1 MNESQRC
8 AGLNVTPSGLQF
20 VEVEKVSD
28 QYIISNIDHA
38 LINPSINFIDNIDS
52 SSAAQIQN
60 AFDEIKNRN
69 SITSSFLSF
78 TLPPE
83 LFITIQL
90 PYDNN
95 LQHNEVIEEFR
106 WELSMLFPFQS
117 ADELAVKY
125 YQLGQQSPPG
135 STIALVVAVNKKNL
149 LFCKN
154 FCKKNNI
161 TPRFV
166 DNASVSANY
175 LICNNF
181 RTDNGLRSVNVYYSS
196 SLVTLFINNLSKP
209 FFVKEFSRSN
219 ENYLRALAGTLST
232 EQINKIVSHPE
243 LKAFVT
249 GENINDELISGLN
262 SATSLNFKRCNP
274 FDMFSVKNGIINSS
288 QQADN
293 LVLFTPAVG
302 IASRFT

>member
-1 MNESQRC
+1 MNELQRC
-8 AGLNVTPSGLQF
+8 GGLNITSSKLQII
-20 VEVEKVSD
+20 EIEKFSD
-28 QYIISNIDHA
+28 QYIISNIDQA
-38 LINPSINFIDNIDS
+38 SINPSINFTDNIDS
-52 SSAAQIQN
+52 AASAQIQS
-60 AFDEIKNRN
+60 AFDDIKARN
-69 SITSSFLSF
+69 AIKSSFLSF

-117 ADELAVKY
+117 ADELAVKF
-125 YQLGQQSPPG
+125 YQLGKQAPPG
-135 STIALVVAVNKKNL
+135 STYALVVAVNKKNL

-175 LICNNF
+175 LISSSYRSEKGVN
-181 RTDNGLRSVNVYYSS
+181 SVNVYYSS
-196 SLVTLFINNLSKP
+196 SSVTLFINNFSKP
-209 FFVKEFSRSN
+209 FLVKEFSKADK
-219 ENYLRALAGTLST
+219 NYLRAIAETLSA
-232 EQINKIVSHPE
+232 EPVNKIVGNAD
-243 LKAFVT
+243 LQTFVT
-249 GENINDELISGLN
+249 GENINDELISDLN
-262 SATSLNFKRCNP
+262 SATGLNFRR
-274 FDMFSVKNGIINSS
+274 FSPLEIFKVKDGIINSYS
-288 QQADN
+288 QLNDI
-293 LVLFTPAVG
+293 VSFTPAAG

>member
-1 MNESQRC
+1 MNELQRC
-8 AGLNVTPSGLQF
+8 AGLNISSSGLQL
-20 VEVEKVSD
+20 VEVEKLSD
-28 QYIISNIDHA
+28 QYIVSSIDQASIS
-38 LINPSINFIDNIDS
+38 PPINFVDIIDS
-52 SSAAQIQN
+52 ATTLQIQN

-69 SITSSFLSF
+69 SIKSSLLSF

-83 LFITIQL
+83 LFVTIQL

-125 YQLGQQSPPG
+125 YQLGKQAPPG
-135 STIALVVAVNKKNL
+135 STLALVVAVNKKNL

-166 DNASVSANY
+166 DNASVSVNY
-175 LICNNF
+175 LINNNF
-181 RTDNGLRSVNVYYSS
+181 RSENGSVSINVYYSS
-196 SLVTLFINNLSKP
+196 ASLTLFINNLSKP

-219 ENYLRALAGTLST
+219 ENYLKTLSET
-232 EQINKIVSHPE
+232 LSKEMVIRRVTIPD

-249 GENINDELISGLN
+249 GENINDELISSLN
-262 SATSLNFKRCNP
+262 SATDLNFKRFNP
-274 FDMFSVKNGIINSS
+274 FDMFKVKNGIINSS
-288 QQADN
+288 LQADN
-293 LVLFTPAVG
+293 FISFIPAVG
-302 IASRFT
+302 IASRFN

>member
-1 MNESQRC
+1 M
-8 AGLNVTPSGLQF
+8 
-20 VEVEKVSD
+20 
-28 QYIISNIDHA
+28 
-38 LINPSINFIDNIDS
+38 
-52 SSAAQIQN
+52 QIQN

-69 SITSSFLSF
+69 TLTSSLLSF

-83 LFITIQL
+83 LFVTIQL

-125 YQLGQQSPPG
+125 YQLGKPAPPG
-135 STIALVVAVNKKNL
+135 STLALVVAVNKKNL

-181 RTDNGLRSVNVYYSS
+181 RSDNGSILVNIYNSS
-196 SLVTLFINNLSKP
+196 SSVTLFINNFSKP
-209 FFVKEFSRSN
+209 FFFKEFSRSN
-219 ENYLRALAGTLST
+219 VNYLKAISDTLSS
-232 EQINKIVSHPE
+232 EMV
-243 LKAFVT
+243 LKRVIDPDIKALVT
-249 GENINDELISGLN
+249 GENINDKLISDLS
-262 SATSLNFKRCNP
+262 SATGVNFKRFNP
-274 FDMFSVKNGIINSS
+274 FDIFKVKNGIINSI
-288 QQADN
+288 QQVNN
-293 LVLFTPAVG
+293 LVQFTPAVG